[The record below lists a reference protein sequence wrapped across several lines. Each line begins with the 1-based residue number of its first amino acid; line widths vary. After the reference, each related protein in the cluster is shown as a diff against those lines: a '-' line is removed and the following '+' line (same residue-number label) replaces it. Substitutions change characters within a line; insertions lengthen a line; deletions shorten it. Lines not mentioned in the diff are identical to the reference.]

1 MEKYVQLPSVDK
13 QGNPLVEAIRFPAP
27 GVGLE
32 KTASLK
38 YAQLEPEMRD
48 FVSNLK
54 PVEGKLFVLV
64 NALGAY
70 EYWGPNHNADAFRE
84 EVLANSDPA
93 NGYRTFLK
101 ATVFRHHKNK
111 DPEGEGFGRI
121 VVAVYNPRMHRVELL
136 LEIDRAKAKLLGHDD
151 LIEKLDAGENPAVS
165 MGMRTSYDVCS
176 WCGHKSYKGDG
187 SDKCRHLKPLRLGG
201 DGSKLAVREDGVVCC
216 MFNVRFVGFDLSFVD
231 IGADSTSFSIAK
243 VARKGG
249 VSERLSEVSQQSKLA
264 EIIKRIPTMTA
275 FAEQDPF
282 LGHDRLQQLAQ
293 MGAPRAVAATARA
306 GIVLKPEEFQWLTL
320 QGAGFGSM
328 ADDLLHK
335 GMVAGQCPAGVGG
348 APVRVPEEYPGVDAM
363 RCVAPWMPS
372 RSIYEPFL
380 DRPRVARIQVQ
391 IIPFGTDPLI
401 SQVSRAYDGYR
412 HSLACSMPIMAQR
425 ASLDPIIASM
435 LCPDWL
441 FTQGTGLSKMAGI
454 GPRGI
459 TLMGV
464 LPAAYLLNSLF
475 NKEGE
480 TGVVQF
486 VKDHPVIAAS
496 FLIGALGATK

>member
-1 MEKYVQLPSVDK
+1 MEKYIQLPSVDK

-27 GVGLE
+27 GVALE

-101 ATVFRHHKNK
+101 ATVFRHHRNKN
-111 DPEGEGFGRI
+111 PEGEGFGRI

-136 LEIDRAKAKLLGHDD
+136 LEIDRAKASLLGHDD
-151 LIEKLDAGENPAVS
+151 LIERLDAGENPAVS

-176 WCGHKSYKGDG
+176 WCGNKSYKADG
-187 SDKCRHLKPLRLGG
+187 SDKCRHLKPLRMGG

-243 VARKGG
+243 VARRGG
-249 VSERLSEVSQQSKLA
+249 ETEASKPTWQSKLA
-264 EIIKRIPTMTA
+264 EIIKRIPAMSA

-282 LGHDRLQQLAQ
+282 LGSDRLQRLAQ
-293 MGAPRAVAATARA
+293 MGTPRAVAATARA
-306 GIVLKPEEFQWLTL
+306 GIVLKPEEFQWLSL
-320 QGAGFGSM
+320 RGAGFGDI
-328 ADDLLHK
+328 ADSLLHK
-335 GMVAGQCPAGVGG
+335 GMVAGGCPAGVSG
-348 APVRVPEEYPGVDAM
+348 ASVRIPEEHPGVEAM
-363 RCVAPWMPS
+363 GCVAPWMPQ
-372 RSIYEPFL
+372 RSVYEPFL
-380 DRPRVARIQVQ
+380 NRPRVAHVQ
-391 IIPFGTDPLI
+391 LTIVPFGSDPLL

-412 HSLACSMPIMAQR
+412 HSLACSMPIMAQH
-425 ASLDPIIASM
+425 ASLDPTLASM

-441 FTQGTGLSKMAGI
+441 FTQSTGLNKTAMI
-454 GPRGI
+454 GPKGI

-480 TGVVQF
+480 SGVVQF